1 MLFISLL
8 AVCLTSGA
16 GLRRGPDPFA
26 DPGRPGSPSWAAFAT
41 TSSSPSLSLSSSPT
55 SSSPPSYPSGPSDAA
70 PPPDAAEYA
79 LSARAERLTRRAK
92 DAKRVLDTLIAR
104 AKRASDNSRRSVMQ
118 SRSLGRPPT
127 DLESRALTS
136 RLASA
141 KATVAASVTQKQL
154 TDGLLSELRATQR
167 ELRRAARRGTSS
179 CGRVCAR
186 HLRGAV
192 VCVCVCV
199 CALCGYTG
207 WRGGDSG
214 GALALL
220 IE

>member
-1 MLFISLL
+1 MMRVLSLL
-8 AVCLTSGA
+8 AVCLSSGT

-41 TSSSPSLSLSSSPT
+41 TSSSPSLSLSSST
-55 SSSPPSYPSGPSDAA
+55 DAAPPSDASFPSDAA
-70 PPPDAAEYA
+70 PPPDAAESA
-79 LSARAERLTRRAK
+79 LAARAERLTRRAK

-104 AKRASDNSRRSVMQ
+104 AKRASDDSRRSVMQ

-167 ELRRAARRGTSS
+167 ELRRAARRGTR
-179 CGRVCAR
+179 GRVCAR
-186 HLRGAV
+186 H
-192 VCVCVCV
+192 
-199 CALCGYTG
+199 
-207 WRGGDSG
+207 
-214 GALALL
+214 
-220 IE
+220 